1 MNQNKIKIYPINT
14 DDFEVELT
22 TLRSLIEVITQFNG
36 RWNSE
41 NKRWILPSEIR
52 DSFVKIVTESN
63 LAVCEEHGAL
73 QDITND
79 LFK

>member
-52 DSFVKIVTESN
+52 V
-63 LAVCEEHGAL
+63 L
-73 QDITND
+73 
-79 LFK
+79 